1 MTPQEYLTA
10 FRRRWRTIVVAVLVG
25 LVVAGVVTVLS
36 PRQYEAEATIFVTAQ
51 PRNPDAG
58 MDANELSSQRMSTYV
73 ELVRSPKTVGEVA
86 SILGPAAPPDL
97 LNRIT
102 AARLPETTL
111 LQVTV
116 RDRSPEGAAQIA
128 NLLAERFVVDLA
140 ALEQPADLTAPPQ
153 VVGRI
158 YAPAVAVNRPV
169 SPQIPLNLALGLVI
183 GLMVG
188 VGAAAVR
195 EHWDTSVRST
205 GDLRAA
211 LDTPVLGWL
220 GQRPKSGSQL
230 VVRDRRRSPEAEDYR
245 RLRTNLQYLDNL
257 GERPVILVTSAR
269 QDEGKTT
276 ALCNLALAFAD
287 AGKRVMVIDAD
298 LRQPGAASLFGLE
311 RAVGLTD
318 VLTYRT
324 RLSKALQRWED
335 VLVLPSG
342 PIPSNPG
349 ELLGLPE
356 TATLIDDARELCDL
370 VLVDSPP
377 ISSAAD
383 AAVLAP
389 HTDGVL
395 LVVQHGSTT
404 AEQVHA
410 AREALDIVGAR
421 VLGAVLS
428 EMPRSVR
435 SRYLGRAAQA
445 DLTPEI
451 EPSVAVQPPLTEL
464 DGGTAR
470 PTDGARD
477 RSGAARAHEIE
488 GPARPASPSKWS

>member
-1 MTPQEYLTA
+1 
-10 FRRRWRTIVVAVLVG
+10 
-25 LVVAGVVTVLS
+25 
-36 PRQYEAEATIFVTAQ
+36 
-51 PRNPDAG
+51 
-58 MDANELSSQRMSTYV
+58 MSTYV
-73 ELVRSPKTVGEVA
+73 ELLRSPKTIGEVA
-86 SILGPAAPPDL
+86 SVLGPAAPPDL
-97 LNRIT
+97 LSRIT

-111 LQVTV
+111 LQATV

-128 NLLAERFVVDLA
+128 NLLAERFIVDLA
-140 ALEQPADLTAPPQ
+140 ALEQPADLTAPPL

-158 YAPAVAVNRPV
+158 YAAAVPVNRSV
-169 SPQIPLNLALGLVI
+169 SPQIPLNVALGVVI

-188 VGAAAVR
+188 VGVAAVR
-195 EHWDTSVRST
+195 ENWDTSVRST
-205 GDLRAA
+205 RDLRDA
-211 LDTPVLGWL
+211 LDAPVLGWL
-220 GQRPKSGSQL
+220 GQRPKSGNPL
-230 VVRDRRRSPEAEDYR
+230 VVRSQPRSPEAEDYR
-245 RLRTNLQYLDNL
+245 RLRTNLQFLDNL
-257 GERPVILVTSAR
+257 GGRPVILVTSAR
-269 QDEGKTT
+269 PDEGKTT
-276 ALCNLALAFAD
+276 TLCNLALAFAD

-324 RLSKALQRWED
+324 RLGKALQRWED

-342 PIPSNPG
+342 PIPTNPG

-356 TATLIDDARELCDL
+356 MSTLIDDARQLCDL
-370 VLVDSPP
+370 ILVDSPP
-377 ISSAAD
+377 ISSTAD

-389 HTDGVL
+389 RTDGVL
-395 LVVQHGSTT
+395 LVVQHGGTT

-428 EMPRSVR
+428 QLPRSVR
-435 SRYLGRAAQA
+435 SRYGRATQA

-451 EPSVAVQPPLTEL
+451 EPSVAVQPPLAEL
-464 DGGTAR
+464 AGGPSR

-477 RSGAARAHEIE
+477 RSGVAQAHDIE
-488 GPARPASPSKWS
+488 GPARPASPTKWS